1 MVMPFAGQ
9 SPRAALR
16 AVTEAL
22 AAAHC
27 PDAAFDAR
35 ELLRLALGT
44 DEDPRLL
51 DAPLTA
57 AQAAALAGYTARRAA
72 REPLQYILG
81 SWDFMGLRL
90 AVGSGVLCPR
100 PDTETVCEAA
110 LALLKGR
117 PAPTVWDLCAG
128 TGCLGLAIRH
138 FCPGARV
145 ICVEK
150 DAAAFAYLAK
160 NTADTGVAAV
170 QADALR
176 WITEQPESSADLI
189 VCNPPYLTAAEMAEL
204 QPEVAREPAAALY
217 GGADGLDF
225 YRALL
230 RDGRRPLRPGGRM
243 VLEIG
248 AAQKG
253 AVLGLAAQSGWQNPA
268 CKQDAAGHDRAITVQ
283 KPEKPA

>member
-1 MVMPFAGQ
+1 MVTPVEGMA
-9 SPRAALR
+9 PRAALR
-16 AVTEAL
+16 AVTATLEQAG
-22 AAAHC
+22 C
-27 PDAAFDAR
+27 DDAAFDAR

-44 DEDPRLL
+44 DTDPRLL

-57 AQAAALAGYTARRAA
+57 AQAAALASHTSRRAA
-72 REPLQYILG
+72 REPLQYIVG

-90 AVGSGVLCPR
+90 AVGPGVLCPR
-100 PDTETVCEAA
+100 ADTETVCEAA

-128 TGCLGLAIRH
+128 TGCLGLAIRR
-138 FCPGARV
+138 FCPGAKV
-145 ICVEK
+145 TCVEK

-160 NTADTGVAAV
+160 NTAGSGVQAV
-170 QADALR
+170 QADALH
-176 WITEQPESSADLI
+176 WINEQPESSVDLI
-189 VCNPPYLTAAEMAEL
+189 VCNPPYLTAAEMADL

-230 RDGRRPLRPGGRM
+230 RDGRRPLHPGGRM

-248 AAQKG
+248 AAQKD
-253 AVLGLAAQSGWQNPA
+253 AVLGLAAQTGWQNPA

-283 KPEKPA
+283 KPEKPV

>member
-1 MVMPFAGQ
+1 MVTAGMA
-9 SPRAALR
+9 PRAALR

-22 AAAHC
+22 AGAGC
-27 PDAAFDAR
+27 PDAAFDAGQ
-35 ELLRLALGT
+35 LLRFALGT
-44 DEDPRLL
+44 DADPRLL

-57 AQAAALAGYTARRAA
+57 AQAEALTGYTARRAA

-90 AVGSGVLCPR
+90 AVGPGVLCPR

-110 LALLKGR
+110 LALLAGTA
-117 PAPTVWDLCAG
+117 APTVWDLCAG

-138 FCPGARV
+138 FCPAARV
-145 ICVEK
+145 TCVEK
-150 DAAAFAYLAK
+150 DAAAFGYLK
-160 NTADTGVAAV
+160 TNTAGTGVLAV
-170 QADALR
+170 QADALT
-176 WITEQPESSADLI
+176 WPAAQAPGSADLI
-189 VCNPPYLTAAEMAEL
+189 VCNPPYLTAAEMAAL

-230 RDGRRPLRPGGRM
+230 RDCRRALRPGDRL

-248 AAQKG
+248 AGQG
-253 AVLGLAAQSGWQNPA
+253 AAVQALAAQHGWQNVA
-268 CKQDAAGHDRAITVQ
+268 CKRDAAGHDRVITVQ
-283 KPEKPA
+283 NPPKST

>member
-1 MVMPFAGQ
+1 MVTPYEGLV
-9 SPRAALR
+9 PRAALR

-22 AAAHC
+22 VAASC

-35 ELLRLALGT
+35 ELLRFVLGT
-44 DEDPRLL
+44 DTDPRLL
-51 DAPLTA
+51 DTPLTA
-57 AQAAALAGYTARRAA
+57 AQAAALASHTARRAA
-72 REPLQYILG
+72 REPLQYIVG

-90 AVGSGVLCPR
+90 SVGPGVLCPR
-100 PDTETVCEAA
+100 ADTETVCEAA

-138 FCPGARV
+138 FCPDAKV
-145 ICVEK
+145 TCVEK
-150 DAAAFAYLAK
+150 DAAAFAYLAQ
-160 NTADTGVAAV
+160 NTAGSGVAAV

-176 WITEQPESSADLI
+176 WMTKQPESSIDLI
-189 VCNPPYLTAAEMAEL
+189 VCNPPYLTAAEMAAL
-204 QPEVAREPAAALY
+204 QPEVSREPATALY

-230 RDGRRPLRPGGRM
+230 RDGMRPLRPGGRM

-253 AVLGLAAQSGWQNPA
+253 AVLELAAQNRWQSLV
-268 CKQDAAGHDRAITVQ
+268 CKRDAAGHDRAITVQ
-283 KPEKPA
+283 KPEKPV